1 LLPQSSSKVL
11 AKLTFKRSF
20 ISLSKICHRH
30 KPVTTVCS
38 PTSLQKLIQL
48 PWKEAGNIQK
58 PLMVRHSYKD
68 ILCSLNLHKFL
79 NSSSPFPLPFANR
92 HFPHII
98 KRFCPVPFFKKTPE
112 TEAEHHICNSYG
124 GILSRSKVAYTLRT

>member
-1 LLPQSSSKVL
+1 LIPQSSSKMS
-11 AKLTFKRSF
+11 AKLTFKHSF
-20 ISLSKICHRH
+20 ISLSKICHCQ
-30 KPVTTVCS
+30 KPLTTVCS

-79 NSSSPFPLPFANR
+79 NSSSPFPPTFANR

-98 KRFCPVPFFKKTPE
+98 NRFSVVPFFKKTLE
-112 TEAEHHICNSYG
+112 TEAEHHVCNGYG
-124 GILSRSKVAYTLRT
+124 GIPSRSKVAYTLRT